1 MFVKQSIQRP
11 AVKWF
16 IGFIVI
22 LLFIVMINPLFAA
35 QDAPRITIP
44 QAQQQPPVNAQ
55 GPTPSESQ
63 GAAPAETTVSKP
75 WSTTTWVSVIVFLF
89 FTALFVITLILYKKE
104 KKVSDGSRKAKI
116 LKYILVFIPPAAY
129 LVVLIIALGARVYTH
144 TIDPIL
150 FSFKIKS
157 VNIRIAYY
165 GVVYAL
171 GFVIAYIWMR
181 YEIKYKNLDFKPE
194 ELDTFFI
201 YGCIGIVLGAR
212 VFEALFYVEPWY
224 NFFWW
229 KEGFKS
235 WSSGWKFIKI
245 YEGGLSAHGGIMGL
259 VVAAVLFA
267 RKRNKSFYSIM
278 DIAVLPSALALA
290 LGRFANYING
300 ELYGIPT
307 GGDWGVI
314 FAQAAQPGVT
324 NMPRIPTQLFESLK
338 NLLAFSILFAFR
350 KRLNKPGLLAWG
362 WVFLYGLFR
371 FIIELWKDYA
381 ILWKMGDLNF
391 TMGNILCLAMIGASS
406 FMIYNI
412 YKGDAFVAKSDDKVI
427 VKHGKKKKRKK

>member
-55 GPTPSESQ
+55 GPAPSESQ
-63 GAAPAETTVSKP
+63 SSAQAETSVSKP

-89 FTALFVITLILYKKE
+89 FTVLFFITLILYKKE

-116 LKYILVFIPPAAY
+116 LKYVLVFIPPAAY
-129 LVVLIIALGARVYTH
+129 LVVLIIVLGARVYTH

-181 YEIKYKNLDFKPE
+181 YEIKYKNMDFKPE
-194 ELDTFFI
+194 
-201 YGCIGIVLGAR
+201 
-212 VFEALFYVEPWY
+212 
-224 NFFWW
+224 
-229 KEGFKS
+229 
-235 WSSGWKFIKI
+235 
-245 YEGGLSAHGGIMGL
+245 
-259 VVAAVLFA
+259 
-267 RKRNKSFYSIM
+267 
-278 DIAVLPSALALA
+278 
-290 LGRFANYING
+290 
-300 ELYGIPT
+300 
-307 GGDWGVI
+307 
-314 FAQAAQPGVT
+314 
-324 NMPRIPTQLFESLK
+324 
-338 NLLAFSILFAFR
+338 
-350 KRLNKPGLLAWG
+350 
-362 WVFLYGLFR
+362 
-371 FIIELWKDYA
+371 
-381 ILWKMGDLNF
+381 
-391 TMGNILCLAMIGASS
+391 
-406 FMIYNI
+406 
-412 YKGDAFVAKSDDKVI
+412 
-427 VKHGKKKKRKK
+427 